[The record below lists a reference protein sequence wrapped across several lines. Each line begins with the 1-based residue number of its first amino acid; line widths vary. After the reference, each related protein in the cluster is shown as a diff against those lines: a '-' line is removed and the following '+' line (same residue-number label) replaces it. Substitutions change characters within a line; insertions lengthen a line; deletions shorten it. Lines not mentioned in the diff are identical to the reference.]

1 MAVDRLAIARS
12 EELPQ
17 SLDLATPAP
26 SFGVLTTSSLP
37 SHVIITELTGAL
49 RLNRVSFKHSGPH
62 KLVCECRVVRTSP
75 STVKTG
81 GGDSAPKLQR
91 ANSTLDALELL
102 QWEMELCVLPHLGE
116 SPAAIGEAQS
126 GRRTGRFTT
135 SPRFAELC

>member
-1 MAVDRLAIARS
+1 MDQQTIAQA

-49 RLNRVSFKHSGPH
+49 RLNRVSFKHAGPH
-62 KLVCECRVVRTSP
+62 KLICECRVVRTSP
-75 STVKTG
+75 SNVKKG
-81 GGDSAPKLQR
+81 GGNSAPKLQR

-116 SPAAIGEAQS
+116 
-126 GRRTGRFTT
+126 
-135 SPRFAELC
+135 